1 VRTRVC
7 KAEIWIYTHAKRICP
22 SGSRARKTNLTP
34 GERSDLWREG
44 RAPEEPAPQG
54 AQQVNFVIGCSCPVA
69 FCGAAMAC
77 IQMRHLKCQN
87 AKWELCCSVC
97 YTPWLCGA
105 AQGKTSS
112 RLNLKGVF
120 AWPQSTTTAPR
131 ARDEGKNGR

>member
-1 VRTRVC
+1 
-7 KAEIWIYTHAKRICP
+7 
-22 SGSRARKTNLTP
+22 
-34 GERSDLWREG
+34 
-44 RAPEEPAPQG
+44 
-54 AQQVNFVIGCSCPVA
+54 VNFVIGCSCPVT

-87 AKWELCCSVC
+87 AKWDQCCSVC
-97 YTPWLCGA
+97 YTPWLGGA
-105 AQGKTSS
+105 AHGKTSS